1 MEKRK
6 LLLNEYNTATDGLWT
21 LSACVI
27 TKGEQVQTFLDV
39 PGRYAPLDLSGYLT
53 DGEPYY
59 GSARL
64 DATLESSEGDR
75 AARQTKIDELVNSFD
90 GKNITIIH
98 PDHPNHYLVGR
109 VQIYPQYNDLAHAA
123 VLIGAV
129 CEPWLYKSSETT
141 HTLTASGTNKT
152 ASITNNGR
160 LAVVP
165 SVTVTGSGTFTLTY
179 GQHTWNLAAGEHLL
193 PDLYLTPGTHTV
205 TYKGSGT
212 MKITYREAVL
222 AA

>member
-6 LLLNEYNTATDGLWT
+6 LLLNEYDTAADGLWT
-21 LSACVI
+21 LAACVI

-39 PGRYAPLDLSGYLT
+39 PGRYAPLDVSDYLT
-53 DGEPYY
+53 DGQPYY

-75 AARQTKIDELVNSFD
+75 AARQTRIDAMVNNLD
-90 GKNITIIH
+90 GKSVTIVH

-109 VQIYPQYNDLAHAA
+109 IQIYPQYNNWAHAS

-129 CEPWLYKSSETT
+129 CEPWLYSSKETT
-141 HTLTASGTNKT
+141 HTLTASSTNKT

-165 SVTVTGSGTFTLTY
+165 SVTVSGSGTFTLTY
-179 GQHTWNLAAGEHLL
+179 GQKTWNLSAGDHIL
-193 PDLYLTPGTHTV
+193 PDLYITPGAHTV